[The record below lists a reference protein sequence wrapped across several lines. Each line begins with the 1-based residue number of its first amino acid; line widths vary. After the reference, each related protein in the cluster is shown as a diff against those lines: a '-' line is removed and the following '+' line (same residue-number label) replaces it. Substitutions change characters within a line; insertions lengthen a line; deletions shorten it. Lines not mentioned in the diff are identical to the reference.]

1 MINNTSQ
8 LSTNSPEFSGD
19 ALAYGMDGAI
29 GLKRH
34 SHRTLNLKGSYFSY
48 YLTFNFYYMAM
59 SLFSALISVY
69 LIGLGYAA
77 SRASLVVSVSFLASM
92 AAQPWIGSLADR
104 YGSKV
109 VSVWLFIGASQGGVI
124 FLFCRSLMMLM
135 LFYSLVMVL
144 LNGANPMIE
153 KMATGSP
160 YSYGK
165 IRIWGT
171 IGAALGTQMA
181 GYLYDAVSPSSIF
194 VAFVFSM
201 LLCIWGVCLV
211 ANPKSNSQRD
221 SKKSQRAKSS
231 AASGRKEKK
240 GTLQLLSNRKYVYYL
255 VVYGLFMGVTAAGNT
270 FIPSLLTHAG
280 LPASQASVVLSVAI
294 MVQLPLVLYAGK
306 FMDRLTSKFL
316 LLMAIGISLSQN
328 LVYGLSLPVN
338 VMVGVAMMTKTI
350 GIMLMIMIN
359 LKVVSS
365 LVPASSQMRA
375 LAFAAS
381 INYLASILFNA
392 ITGLL
397 VDRWGYAFAFLVLSA
412 ALVMAFV
419 LVVFFRLPAGTD
431 QKLFS

>member
-1 MINNTSQ
+1 MI
-8 LSTNSPEFSGD
+8 P
-19 ALAYGMDGAI
+19 AY
-29 GLKRH
+29 
-34 SHRTLNLKGSYFSY
+34 
-48 YLTFNFYYMAM
+48 
-59 SLFSALISVY
+59 LFVRIISVKNY
-69 LIGLGYAA
+69 ICV
-77 SRASLVVSVSFLASM
+77 R
-92 AAQPWIGSLADR
+92 
-104 YGSKV
+104 
-109 VSVWLFIGASQGGVI
+109 
-124 FLFCRSLMMLM
+124 
-135 LFYSLVMVL
+135 
-144 LNGANPMIE
+144 
-153 KMATGSP
+153 T
-160 YSYGK
+160 
-165 IRIWGT
+165 
-171 IGAALGTQMA
+171 
-181 GYLYDAVSPSSIF
+181 
-194 VAFVFSM
+194 
-201 LLCIWGVCLV
+201 
-211 ANPKSNSQRD
+211 
-221 SKKSQRAKSS
+221 
-231 AASGRKEKK
+231 RKEKK